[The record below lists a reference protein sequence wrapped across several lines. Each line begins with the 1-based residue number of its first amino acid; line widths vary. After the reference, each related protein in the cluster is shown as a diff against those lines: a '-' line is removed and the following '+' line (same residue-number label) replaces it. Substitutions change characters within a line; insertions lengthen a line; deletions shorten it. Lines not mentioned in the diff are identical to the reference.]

1 MGDGKGARRMRRK
14 GVASE
19 RASDQY
25 RAGRTGGTVLRTC
38 TCPPLLFLA
47 LLSLSPVKT
56 RSSGQFRTN
65 ICVPIG
71 FPLALLTLKAGG
83 KIKITRNKIKIKTG

>member
-14 GVASE
+14 GVASGPVTNIG
-19 RASDQY
+19 RAVQ
-25 RAGRTGGTVLRTC
+25 VVLLRTC

-71 FPLALLTLKAGG
+71 LPPALLTLKARGE
-83 KIKITRNKIKIKTG
+83 IKITINLKNKIK